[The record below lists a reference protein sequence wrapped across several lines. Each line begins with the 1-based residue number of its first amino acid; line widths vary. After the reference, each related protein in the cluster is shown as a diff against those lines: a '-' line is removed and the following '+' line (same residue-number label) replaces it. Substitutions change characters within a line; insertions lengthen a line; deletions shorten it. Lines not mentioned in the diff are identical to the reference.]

1 MCFFIRRGS
10 RQVFLADMTTNPT
23 WAWVT
28 QCHEV
33 SVPAQR
39 DRQLGEEV
47 PEAPAGSSPATARD
61 EVDRRMDGLFGT
73 RTLVDQPGWDIGDGR
88 DCQEVGDPQPTRALA
103 AFPMP
108 SAAVGCWSAKRASS

>member
-1 MCFFIRRGS
+1 MSTTSRLLRRLFMCFFIRRGS
-10 RQVFLADMTTNPT
+10 RQVFLAGMTTNPT

-47 PEAPAGSSPATARD
+47 PEAPAGKQPC
-61 EVDRRMDGLFGT
+61 DGE
-73 RTLVDQPGWDIGDGR
+73 R
-88 DCQEVGDPQPTRALA
+88 
-103 AFPMP
+103 
-108 SAAVGCWSAKRASS
+108 